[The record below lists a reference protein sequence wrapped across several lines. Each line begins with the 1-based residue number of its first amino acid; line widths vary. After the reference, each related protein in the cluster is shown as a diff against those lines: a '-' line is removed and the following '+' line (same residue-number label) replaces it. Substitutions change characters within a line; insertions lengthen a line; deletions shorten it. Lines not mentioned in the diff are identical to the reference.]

1 MTIGER
7 IEYNMKLCYMTRQE
21 LSQETGLSRQ
31 LLYAYIKG
39 KCQPRVSHLIPLAD
53 ALGVTIDYL
62 VRGDEN
68 EEMPLP

>member
-7 IEYNMKLCYMTRQE
+7 IEYNLKLCYMTRAD
-21 LSQETGLSRQ
+21 LSAEANIPRQ
-31 LLYAYIKG
+31 VLYAYIKG
-39 KCQPRVSHLIPLAD
+39 KCQPSVKYLPQIAD

-68 EEMPLP
+68 ED

>member
-7 IEYNMKLCYMTRQE
+7 IDYNRELCFMTRGE
-21 LSQETGLSRQ
+21 LAREVGISRQ
-31 LLYAYIKG
+31 LLHAYTKDKCLPTIK
-39 KCQPRVSHLIPLAD
+39 HLIPLAD

-68 EEMPLP
+68 EEMPLS

>member
-1 MTIGER
+1 MS
-7 IEYNMKLCYMTRQE
+7 KAE
-21 LSQETGLSRQ
+21 LAREVGISRQ
-31 LLYAYIKG
+31 LLDLYIKDICVP
-39 KCQPRVSHLIPLAD
+39 KIRLLVPLAD

>member
-7 IEYNMKLCYMTRQE
+7 IELNRKLCFMTRAE
-21 LSQETGLSRQ
+21 LAAESKIPRQ
-31 LLYAYIKG
+31 VLYAYIKG
-39 KCQPRVSHLIPLAD
+39 KCAPSVQYLPQLAD

-68 EEMPLP
+68 EV